1 MVLCLSFSTSQA
13 FITPLMLDGLFGKSV
28 DVQALKQN
36 MVDYGCANGL
46 DYERFLKIMK
56 DVN

>member
-1 MVLCLSFSTSQA
+1 
-13 FITPLMLDGLFGKSV
+13 MLDGLFGKSV

-36 MVDYGCANGL
+36 MMDYGCANGL